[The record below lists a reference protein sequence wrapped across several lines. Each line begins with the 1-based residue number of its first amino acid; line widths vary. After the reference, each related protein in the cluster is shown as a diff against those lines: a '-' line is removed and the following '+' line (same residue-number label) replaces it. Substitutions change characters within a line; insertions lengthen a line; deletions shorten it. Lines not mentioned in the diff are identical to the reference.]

1 MQQSESWKYQSNQH
15 NCHSWIQWIFI
26 LGTTRYGLHCPHLY
40 SQCCWCGLLTLLW
53 GRWISLWLL
62 PWGSRES
69 WIAKVW
75 KDPLFICSWE
85 TCLKWLCLR
94 RQKQR
99 RTWRLATMI
108 LYLMFN
114 LFMSRTSKL
123 MACFS
128 LSSKF
133 SSLSILL
140 GIFIF
145 FVSCNYDQGF
155 QYSLLIS
162 RIRFW

>member
-1 MQQSESWKYQSNQH
+1 
-15 NCHSWIQWIFI
+15 
-26 LGTTRYGLHCPHLY
+26 
-40 SQCCWCGLLTLLW
+40 
-53 GRWISLWLL
+53 
-62 PWGSRES
+62 
-69 WIAKVW
+69 
-75 KDPLFICSWE
+75 
-85 TCLKWLCLR
+85 LR